1 MLIKFFHNIK
11 VFFARRCGKS
21 LPYVPEQKYYGMEGE
36 KELSQKILEKIPSCL
51 IKNNVI
57 IQTKEGNAEIDCL
70 VLLGSKLF
78 AIEVKR
84 WKGDLTELD
93 DFILQEKV
101 DQWTDEIHTKQHK
114 SPFKQL
120 GRAIYLLRSEIR
132 TTAWVN
138 PIVFFEDAD
147 SVYIKSD
154 NVWFNDVDDLL
165 TYMELGGTSSPRG
178 SAYDLFKKCTASD
191 YVSSKNG
198 AAFLYGKISNRSLC
212 FQTKEGQIKRSDISS
227 ITIHHH
233 WLYDKLDIQLK
244 DGTKR
249 TAKLENKK
257 IEIES
262 NGERCV
268 YSLCKLDNI
277 RLG

>member
-1 MLIKFFHNIK
+1 
-11 VFFARRCGKS
+11 
-21 LPYVPEQKYYGMEGE
+21 MEGE
-36 KELSQKILEKIPSCL
+36 RELSQKILEKIPSCL
-51 IKNNVI
+51 VKNNVM
-57 IQTKEGNAEIDCL
+57 IQTKDGNAEIDCL

-84 WKGDLTELD
+84 WKGDLTETD

-120 GRAIYLLRSEIR
+120 GRAIYLLRSEMR
-132 TTAWVN
+132 TSAWVN

-147 SVYIKSD
+147 SVYIKSG
-154 NVWFNDVDDLL
+154 NVWFNDVADLL
-165 TYMELGGTSSPRG
+165 TYIELGGTSSPRR
-178 SAYDLFKKCTASD
+178 SAYDLFEKCIASD
-191 YVSSKNG
+191 CLYSNKG
-198 AAFLYGKISNRSLC
+198 ATFLYGRIMKRSLC
-212 FQTKEGQIKRSDISS
+212 FQTKEGKINRSDISS

-244 DGTKR
+244 DGTNQ
-249 TAKLENKK
+249 TVKLENAK
-257 IEIES
+257 IEIEN
-262 NGERCV
+262 NGERSV
-268 YSLCKLDNI
+268 YSVCKLDYI